1 MFALRMLALVVF
13 LATFVTAQNHS
24 ANLTITI
31 RGVRNDSG
39 SVLAAV
45 YDADKSFMKVQL
57 AKATLKAKANKG
69 EVEFVVH
76 DLHAGKY
83 AVSVFH
89 DENDNGKLDKN
100 WMGIPTEGYGFSN
113 DARGNLGP
121 PKFTQAAFDFDGNS
135 SKSIDVSL
143 HY

>member
-83 AVSVFH
+83 AVSVFRQEL
-89 DENDNGKLDKN
+89 DGYSNGRLRVL
-100 WMGIPTEGYGFSN
+100 E
-113 DARGNLGP
+113 
-121 PKFTQAAFDFDGNS
+121 
-135 SKSIDVSL
+135 
-143 HY
+143 